1 MKTNQK
7 ARVYNSPIVEN
18 ILSNIAKEELK
29 RTESKMRLAIKIADA
44 IESTGLKKSEFAKK

>member
-7 ARVYNSPIVEN
+7 ARVYNSSIVEN
-18 ILSNIAKEELK
+18 ILSNIAKEELE